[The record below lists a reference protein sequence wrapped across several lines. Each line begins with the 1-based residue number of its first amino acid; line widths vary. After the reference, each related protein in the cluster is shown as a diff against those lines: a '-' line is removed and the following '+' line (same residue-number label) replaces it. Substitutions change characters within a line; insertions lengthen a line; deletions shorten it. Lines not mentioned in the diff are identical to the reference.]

1 MDYMSAK
8 EAAEKWGISVR
19 RVQTVCEQNKIE
31 GVTKLGNVYAIPID
45 AEKPKDGRIKSG
57 RFMKKQESET

>member
-1 MDYMSAK
+1 MSAK

>member
-1 MDYMSAK
+1 MDYMSAR

-31 GVTKLGNVYAIPID
+31 GLTKLGNIYAIPID
-45 AEKPKDGRIKSG
+45 AEKPKDGRVKSG
-57 RFMKKQESET
+57 RFMKKQESGT